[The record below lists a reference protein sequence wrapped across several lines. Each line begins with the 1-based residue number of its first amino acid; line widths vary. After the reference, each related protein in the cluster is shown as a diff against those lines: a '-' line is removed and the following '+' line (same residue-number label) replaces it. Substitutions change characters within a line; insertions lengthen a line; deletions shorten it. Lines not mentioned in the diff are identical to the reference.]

1 MRKRTNWTVVAI
13 VAALLTAAILLA
25 GTVATPRRAPP
36 RARRLPKSVLNV
48 DRNGTLV
55 KGYTLAQ
62 LEAMTPFPGFAGYM
76 GHAVHGPDAV
86 TGVKVTDI
94 LRHAL
99 GIPVMAVETVDVAD
113 VAATPP
119 TATTRPSRAPSC
131 STPRRA
137 SRCSTRRAR
146 TRSTRPL
153 SPERSPRCWS
163 TATPTQRHGPH
174 DGPLRF
180 LVTDAKSEN
189 AVMSGKLSVSQVNE
203 LNVIDS
209 ITITLKAKHAT
220 VKVGKTAVFTGVVTN
235 AVTKDTSVK
244 LRVMKGKKF
253 ILAKSRPHHEQGRLP
268 ADLQGQ
274 EGRQADLHG
283 HLQDRQDPLHE
294 PQGHD
299 HRQEVTAA
307 RLGR

>member
-25 GTVATPRRAPP
+25 GTVATARASAAGATS
-36 RARRLPKSVLNV
+36 RSASAKVVLNV

-62 LEAMTPFPGFAGYM
+62 LKAMKAFPGFAGYM
-76 GHAVHGPDAV
+76 GHAAHGPDAV
-86 TGVKVTDI
+86 VGVKVTDI

-113 VAATPP
+113 VAPVASDSYDQTVTGAQLLDAKTGFPLFD
-119 TATTRPSRAPSC
+119 ATTGNSVDPTTLTGSIAALLVYKDTDANVMGPS
-131 STPRRA
+131 
-137 SRCSTRRAR
+137 
-146 TRSTRPL
+146 
-153 SPERSPRCWS
+153 
-163 TATPTQRHGPH
+163 

-180 LVTDAKSEN
+180 LVTDSKSEN

-209 ITITLKAKHAT
+209 ITITLKAKHTT

-253 ILAKSRPHHEQGRLP
+253 ILAKSGHITSKGAFRLTYKVKK
-268 ADLQGQ
+268 AGK
-274 EGRQADLHG
+274 RTFM
-283 HLQDRQDPLHE
+283 
-294 PQGHD
+294 
-299 HRQEVTAA
+299 VTY
-307 RLGR
+307 RIGKTLFRSPKVTITVKK